1 MKAFLTFLNSNS
13 GAFNVL
19 FSLVVAASTVFYAIL
34 TRRLVR
40 ETERMRAAQTDPHV
54 SVRLEPSVEWINFIL
69 LIVENLGADL
79 LTT

>member
-19 FSLVVAASTVFYAIL
+19 FSLVVAAATVFYAVL